1 MARDNIQIQTW
12 NINFEYYLYWNGLNS
27 KIKFCM
33 QNAVEG
39 TSGRRYLVGVYN
51 FIAGTNTLRNMSS
64 IPYFV
69 IYEIF
74 PNDACFVERFIYYV
88 RENFRMFQILT

>member
-1 MARDNIQIQTW
+1 
-12 NINFEYYLYWNGLNS
+12 
-27 KIKFCM
+27 M

-74 PNDACFVERFIYYV
+74 PNDACFVECFIYFAG
-88 RENFRMFQILT
+88 EILECFKF

>member
-1 MARDNIQIQTW
+1 
-12 NINFEYYLYWNGLNS
+12 
-27 KIKFCM
+27 M

-51 FIAGTNTLRNMSS
+51 FIAGTNALRNMSS

-74 PNDACFVERFIYYV
+74 L
-88 RENFRMFQILT
+88 FRWTLHLYLEYLILLQKLHPCLLRIK

>member
-1 MARDNIQIQTW
+1 
-12 NINFEYYLYWNGLNS
+12 
-27 KIKFCM
+27 M

-39 TSGRRYLVGVYN
+39 TSSGRRYLVGVYN

-74 PNDACFVERFIYYV
+74 PNDSCFVERFIYYV
-88 RENFRMFQILT
+88 DGNVRTSQILT